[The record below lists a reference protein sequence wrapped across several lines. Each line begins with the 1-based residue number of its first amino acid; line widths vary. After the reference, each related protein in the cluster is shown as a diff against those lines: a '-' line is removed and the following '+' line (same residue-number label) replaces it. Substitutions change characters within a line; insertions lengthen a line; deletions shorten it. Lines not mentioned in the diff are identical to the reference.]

1 MSNRDASLAAAHRL
15 GALVAFAVLAL
26 LGSGGVLAAPAAPAT
41 QRFESGGIAVD
52 LSVLPADPAQSVLR
66 AGEQATVEVRLTEI
80 QTGQPMINL
89 HPRAWMQARRAG
101 DAPSDA
107 ECREKVGSF
116 VAGALPLRADVDL
129 NAFVVVTLNDDKTLT
144 FINPQVALTVS
155 KLESIVV
162 LPGTGADWALAPSK
176 DFLYVTMPGE
186 SAFAVVD
193 VRTRKLVKTLATG
206 DRSVPTRVAVQPD
219 GRQVWVGLDGSD
231 EVVVIDAVAPWQSR
245 RVKVGAGLH
254 TLAFSSDS
262 RHAFVSNTAAGSVS
276 LVDTRSFEVLAAL
289 PVGDTPVAMAYG
301 AAAEVLY
308 VAPLNG
314 DRISVIDP
322 LQRKVVAT
330 VPARRGIGAL
340 QFEPDGRH
348 ALALNRLDS
357 TLMVIDSANH
367 RVVATVDVVKEP
379 DQLRFTQRYVYVRG
393 VGSEKFS
400 LLELAALR
408 AGSPQAV
415 DIQAG
420 RLAPASRPADIGVA
434 DMIAPMPDGNAALIA
449 NAGEQLL
456 YLYQE
461 GMMAPT
467 GTLQNYRRVPR
478 GLMLIDRSLSETAP
492 GVYSTTVT
500 LHKAGRLDVPVLVN
514 TPRLLNCFEVT
525 VEPALHEAAQAAGP
539 SLVVEPVLAAERIT
553 ARTPTALRV
562 RLLDAASRQPATG
575 LVDVQVLLFAPP
587 GHWQQRRHATEV
599 EPGVYEVN
607 ESFPRA
613 GAYQLMVAS
622 SARAFRFADAPA
634 IAVNVRDDVK
644 PAASTAALSH

>member
-1 MSNRDASLAAAHRL
+1 MAAHML
-15 GALVAFAVLAL
+15 IALVAFVVLLL
-26 LGSGGVLAAPAAPAT
+26 LGPSSASAAPAT

-66 AGEQATVEVRLTEI
+66 AGEQATVRVRVTET

-89 HPRAWMQARRAG
+89 HPRAWMQARRTG
-101 DAPSDA
+101 DAPNEA
-107 ECREKVGSF
+107 TCREKVGNF
-116 VAGALPLRADVDL
+116 VAGALPQRADVDL

-162 LPGTGADWALAPSK
+162 LPGAGADWALSPSK
-176 DFLYVTMPGE
+176 DFLYVTMPAE
-186 SAFAVVD
+186 SAIAVVD
-193 VRTRKLVKTLATG
+193 VRTRKLVKAIATG
-206 DRSVPTRVAVQPD
+206 ERTAPTRIAVQPD
-219 GRQVWVGLDGSD
+219 GRQIWVGLDGSD
-231 EVVVIDAVAPWQSR
+231 EVVVIDAATHSQAR
-245 RVKVGAGLH
+245 HVKVAAGLH

-262 RHAFVSNTAAGSVS
+262 RHAFISNTTAGSVS
-276 LVDTRSFEVLAAL
+276 LVDTQSLDVLATL
-289 PVGDTPVAMAYG
+289 PVGETPVAMAYG
-301 AAAEVLY
+301 AAAQVLY
-308 VAPLNG
+308 VAALNG
-314 DRISVIDP
+314 ERISVIDP
-322 LQRKVVAT
+322 TLRKAVAT
-330 VPARRGIGAL
+330 VPARRGVGAL

-348 ALALNRLDS
+348 ALALNRLDN
-357 TLMVIDSANH
+357 TLTVIDSADH
-367 RVVATVDVVKEP
+367 HAVATVDVVKEP

-393 VGSEKFS
+393 LGSEKFS

-408 AGSPQAV
+408 AGSPHVV

-420 RLAPASRPADIGVA
+420 RLAPAARPADIGVA
-434 DMIAPMPDGNAALIA
+434 DMIAPMPDGNAVLVA

-467 GTLQNYRRVPR
+467 GTLQNYKRVPR
-478 GLMLIDRSLSETAP
+478 GLMLIDRSLSETGP

-500 LHKAGRLDVPVLVN
+500 LHKAGLLDVPVLVN

-525 VEPALHEAAQAAGP
+525 VEAGVQETAPAAAP
-539 SLVVEPVLAAERIT
+539 SLVVEPVFAAERID
-553 ARTPTALRV
+553 ALVPTALRV

-575 LVDVQVLLFAPP
+575 LADVQLLLFAPP
-587 GHWQQRRHATEV
+587 GHWQQRRRAVEV
-599 EPGVYEVN
+599 EPGLYEIN

-613 GAYQLMVAS
+613 GLYQLMVAS
-622 SARAFRFADAPA
+622 SARSFRFADAPA
-634 IAVNVRDDVK
+634 ITLTVGDNTS

>member
-1 MSNRDASLAAAHRL
+1 MHALTALVASVVLVLLGPRDAS
-15 GALVAFAVLAL
+15 
-26 LGSGGVLAAPAAPAT
+26 AAPST
-41 QRFESGGIAVD
+41 QHFESGGIAVD

-66 AGEQATVEVRLTEI
+66 SGEQATVRLRLTEM

-89 HPRAWMQARRAG
+89 HPRAWMQARG
-101 DAPSDA
+101 SGEVPNEA
-107 ECREKVGSF
+107 ECREKVGNF
-116 VAGALPLRADVDL
+116 VAGALPQRADVDL

-155 KLESIVV
+155 KLESIIV
-162 LPGTGADWALAPSK
+162 LPGVGVDWALSPSK
-176 DFLYVTMPGE
+176 DFLYVTMPTE
-186 SAFAVVD
+186 SAVAIVD
-193 VRTRKLVKTLATG
+193 VRTRKLVKTIATG
-206 DRSVPTRVAVQPD
+206 ERSAPTRVSVQPD

-231 EVVVIDAVAPWQSR
+231 EVVVIDAATHSQAR
-245 RVKVGAGLH
+245 HVKVAAGLH

-276 LVDTRSFEVLAAL
+276 LVDTASLDVIATL
-289 PVGDTPVAMAYG
+289 PVGDTPVAIAYG
-301 AAAEVLY
+301 TAAQVLY

-322 LQRKVVAT
+322 VQRKVVAT

-357 TLMVIDSANH
+357 TLTVIDSSDH

-393 VGSEKFS
+393 LGSEKFS

-408 AGSPQAV
+408 AGSPQVV

-420 RLAPASRPADIGVA
+420 RLAPSSRPADIGVA

-449 NAGEQLL
+449 NAGEQML

-467 GTLQNYRRVPR
+467 GTLQNYKRVPR

-500 LHKAGRLDVPVLVN
+500 LHKAGLLDVPVLVN
-514 TPRLLNCFEVT
+514 APRLLNCFEVT
-525 VEPALHEAAQAAGP
+525 VEPGAREAAQPLGP
-539 SLVVEPVLAAERIT
+539 SLVVEPVLAAEGIEAHTPAAVRI
-553 ARTPTALRV
+553 
-562 RLLDAASRQPATG
+562 RLIDAASRQPATG
-575 LVDVQVLLFAPP
+575 LVDVRVLLFAPP
-587 GHWQQRRHATEV
+587 GHWQRRRWAVEA
-599 EPGVYEVN
+599 EPGVYEIN

-613 GAYQLMVAS
+613 GVYQMMVAS
-622 SARAFRFADAPA
+622 NARSFRFTDAPA
-634 IAVNVRDDVK
+634 IALSVRDDAN

>member
-1 MSNRDASLAAAHRL
+1 MSNRDLTLKTAAPLLAAF
-15 GALVAFAVLAL
+15 VAWLAL
-26 LGSGGVLAAPAAPAT
+26 AVPDPRGASAAPTA

-52 LSVLPADPAQSVLR
+52 LSVRPADPAQSVLR
-66 AGEQATVEVRLTEI
+66 AGEQATVRVRVTET

-101 DAPSDA
+101 DAPSET
-107 ECREKVGSF
+107 ECREKVGNF
-116 VAGALPLRADVDL
+116 VAGALPQRADVDL

-155 KLESIVV
+155 KLESIIV
-162 LPGTGADWALAPSK
+162 LPGVGVDWALSPSK
-176 DFLYVTMPGE
+176 DFLYVTMPTE
-186 SAFAVVD
+186 SAVAIVD
-193 VRTRKLVKTLATG
+193 VRTRKLVKTIATG
-206 DRSVPTRVAVQPD
+206 ERSAPTRVSVQPD

-231 EVVVIDAVAPWQSR
+231 EVVVIDAATHSQAR
-245 RVKVGAGLH
+245 HVKVAAGLH

-276 LVDTRSFEVLAAL
+276 LVDTRSLDVLATL

-301 AAAEVLY
+301 AAAQVLY
-308 VAPLNG
+308 VAALNG

-322 LQRKVVAT
+322 LQRKVVGI

-357 TLMVIDSANH
+357 TLTVIDSADH
-367 RVVATVDVVKEP
+367 RTVTTVDVVKEP

-393 VGSEKFS
+393 LGSEKFS

-408 AGSPQAV
+408 AGSPQVV

-420 RLAPASRPADIGVA
+420 RLAPSSRPADIGVA

-467 GTLQNYRRVPR
+467 GTLQNYKRVPR
-478 GLMLIDRSLSETAP
+478 GLLLIDRSLSETAP

-500 LHKAGRLDVPVLVN
+500 LHKAGLLDVPVLVN
-514 TPRLLNCFEVT
+514 APRLLNCFEVT
-525 VEPALHEAAQAAGP
+525 VEPGAREAAQAVGP
-539 SLVVEPVLAAERIT
+539 SLVVEPVLAAEGIEAHTPAAVRI
-553 ARTPTALRV
+553 
-562 RLLDAASRQPATG
+562 RLIDAASRQPATG

-587 GHWQQRRHATEV
+587 GHWQRRRWAVEA
-599 EPGVYEVN
+599 EPGIYEIN

-613 GAYQLMVAS
+613 GVYQMMVAS
-622 SARAFRFADAPA
+622 NARSFRFTDAPA
-634 IAVNVRDDVK
+634 IALNVRDDAN

>member
-1 MSNRDASLAAAHRL
+1 MATPMFLAL
-15 GALVAFAVLAL
+15 GASFALAVLDPQGA
-26 LGSGGVLAAPAAPAT
+26 SAAPAT

-52 LSVLPADPAQSVLR
+52 LSVLPADPARGVLR
-66 AGEQATVEVRLTEI
+66 ADEQATVRLRVTETR
-80 QTGQPMINL
+80 TGQPMINL
-89 HPRAWMQARRAG
+89 HPRAWMQARRTG
-101 DAPSDA
+101 DAPNEA
-107 ECREKVGSF
+107 ACREKVGNF
-116 VAGALPLRADVDL
+116 VAGALPQRADVDL

-162 LPGTGADWALAPSK
+162 LPALGVDWALSPSK
-176 DFLYVTMPGE
+176 DFLYVTMPTE
-186 SAFAVVD
+186 SAVAVVD
-193 VRTRKLVKTLATG
+193 VRTRKLVKTIATG
-206 DRSVPTRVAVQPD
+206 KGTAPARVAVQPD

-231 EVVVIDAVAPWQSR
+231 EAVVFDAATHSQAR
-245 RVKVGAGLH
+245 HVKVAAGLH

-276 LVDTRSFEVLAAL
+276 LVDTASLDVIATL

-301 AAAEVLY
+301 AAAQVLY

-322 LQRKVVAT
+322 AQRKVVAT

-357 TLMVIDSANH
+357 TLTVIDSADH
-367 RVVATVDVVKEP
+367 RAVTTVDVVKEP

-393 VGSEKFS
+393 LGSEKFS

-408 AGSPQAV
+408 AGSPHAV

-449 NAGEQLL
+449 NAAEQLL

-467 GTLQNYRRVPR
+467 GTLQNYKRVPR
-478 GLMLIDRSLSETAP
+478 GLMLIDRSLTETAP

-500 LHKAGRLDVPVLVN
+500 LHKAGLLDVPVFVN

-525 VEPALHEAAQAAGP
+525 VEASVQAPAQGTAP
-539 SLVVEPVLAAERIT
+539 SLVVEPAFAAQRFD
-553 ARTPTALRV
+553 ARVPTALRV
-562 RLLDAASRQPATG
+562 RLLDAASQQPVTG
-575 LVDVQVLLFAPP
+575 LADVQLLVFAPP
-587 GHWQQRRHATEV
+587 GHWQQRRRAVEV
-599 EPGVYEVN
+599 EPGLYEIN

-613 GAYQLMVAS
+613 GLYQLMVAS
-622 SARAFRFADAPA
+622 SARSFRFSDAPA
-634 IAVNVRDDVK
+634 ITLIVGDSAN